1 MTYVLFGQMSDPNIA
16 AVREYFDVFVD
27 QEANLTW
34 DMETDVLSVDG
45 EPLEMTGFFGRANV
59 FVENTHQKYSNWHLF
74 VNYLA
79 CHPDVKRYNKG
90 YNRETPTK
98 ARNLYLAKKV
108 GLPIPKTIIGRGP
121 MDGDCVV
128 KPLTGGAHC
137 AAGNEAMY
145 TAIVQERIRGMNRR
159 LFLIGNQ
166 HAGFKLHTTMLDYRD
181 DPHTKLEVEHFDD
194 DTVMRVRTVAERM
207 GLTYCA
213 ADFMDDTFLEINSGP
228 MFAAFD
234 RIVEGAI
241 GRAIRDEL

>member
-16 AVREYFDVFVD
+16 AVRQYFDVFVD

-34 DMETDVLSVDG
+34 DLETDTLSVDG
-45 EPLEMTGFFGRANV
+45 EPLKMTAFFGRANV
-59 FVENTHQKYSNWHLF
+59 FAENTHQKYNNWHLF

-79 CHPDVKRYNKG
+79 CHPDIRRYNRR
-90 YNRETPTK
+90 YDRETPTK
-98 ARNLYLAKKV
+98 ARNLYLAKTV

-128 KPLTGGAHC
+128 KPLTGGSHC
-137 AAGNEAMY
+137 VADNEARY

-159 LFLIGNQ
+159 LFLVGKQ

-181 DPHTKLEVEHFDD
+181 DPNTRLEVEHFDD
-194 DTVMRVRTVAERM
+194 DTVMRVRAVAKKL

-213 ADFMDDTFLEINSGP
+213 ADFMDDTFLEVNSGP

-234 RIVEGAI
+234 RTVNGAL